1 MSNFFNEEQLSN
13 ITLKENNIENVK
25 DFSRANPNTTLG
37 ELPKYEDLYKKEIIP
52 TKNIDVTQFNE
63 TVVSPIT
70 SREFKKQEDREKAI
84 IRARVKIFLT
94 VFALIT
100 LLVTGFLIYNLI
112 SMINLNNKVEN
123 NNIKI
128 KIKREQLEKEE
139 KEQPASISTLV
150 ELPKDLNIFC

>member
-100 LLVTGFLIYNLI
+100 LLVTGFVIYNVI